1 MIRDS
6 GSVHGPLPGIPPTR
20 KSLLLRIKNWSDEGS
35 WSEFSKIYEKL
46 IYETAL
52 RAGLRPV
59 EAQEVVQET
68 LLTVAKKIA
77 GFDYDPDVGSFKG
90 WLLQITRRRIVDQ
103 LRKRRPQ
110 VEQAATINAP
120 STLENLLDPASSRLE
135 ALWNEEWHQALLG
148 MARALVKRRV
158 GLKQYRMFELYVLQ
172 QSPMKTVTSSLGVTS
187 AQVYMAK
194 YRITRLLKKE
204 LKNLEKEL

>member
-6 GSVHGPLPGIPPTR
+6 LPGRSPPPTR
-20 KSLLLRIKNWSDEGS
+20 SSLLVRLKNWGDEES
-35 WSEFSKIYEKL
+35 WHEFYKIYEKL

-52 RAGLRPV
+52 RAGLRNV

-68 LLTVAKKIA
+68 LLSVAKKIA
-77 GFDYDPDVGSFKG
+77 GFDYDPQVGSFKG

-103 LRKRRPQ
+103 LRKRRPEASPAPAANGSSGL
-110 VEQAATINAP
+110 EQL
-120 STLENLLDPASSRLE
+120 SDPISRLE
-135 ALWNEEWHQALLG
+135 SLWNEEWHQALLD
-148 MARALVKRRV
+148 MARAVVKRKV
-158 GLKQYRMFELYVLQ
+158 GLKQYRMFDLYVLQ
-172 QSPMKTVTSSLGVTS
+172 QMPLKKVTRTLGVNA

-204 LKNLEKEL
+204 LPNLEEEAL

>member
-1 MIRDS
+1 MAKDS
-6 GSVHGPLPGIPPTR
+6 VSVQGIPPTR
-20 KSLLLRIKNWSDEGS
+20 KSLLVRLKNWQDEGS
-35 WSEFSKIYEKL
+35 WTEFSKIYEKL

-77 GFDYDPDVGSFKG
+77 GFNYDPDIGSFKG

-110 VEQAATINAP
+110 VEQAQTINA
-120 STLENLLDPASSRLE
+120 SSALDLLLDPASSHLE
-135 ALWNEEWHQALLG
+135 ALWNEEWHRALLS
-148 MARALVKRRV
+148 MARAMVKRRV
-158 GLKQYRMFELYVLQ
+158 GVKQYRMFEMYVLQ
-172 QSPMKTVTSSLGVTS
+172 QSPMKTVTKSLGVNP

-204 LKNLEKEL
+204 LKNLEKDL